1 MLKGRNFDM
10 ERIKG
15 YLLSEKGMRLV
26 NIVFL
31 LAFVVSNPFVSFF
44 AGLLWLLFLYYSIR
58 RTDSI
63 IVKAL
68 YALAAVIA
76 LFIIALSVI
85 SLFQIIN

>member
-1 MLKGRNFDM
+1 M

-15 YLLSEKGMRLV
+15 YLLFENGMRLV

-31 LAFVVSNPFVSFF
+31 LAFVVSDPIVSFF
-44 AGLLWLLFLYYSIR
+44 AGLLWFLFLYYSIR

>member
-1 MLKGRNFDM
+1 M

-15 YLLSEKGMRLV
+15 YLLFENGMRLV

-31 LAFVVSNPFVSFF
+31 LAFVVSDPIVSFF
-44 AGLLWLLFLYYSIR
+44 FGLLWLLFLYYSIR